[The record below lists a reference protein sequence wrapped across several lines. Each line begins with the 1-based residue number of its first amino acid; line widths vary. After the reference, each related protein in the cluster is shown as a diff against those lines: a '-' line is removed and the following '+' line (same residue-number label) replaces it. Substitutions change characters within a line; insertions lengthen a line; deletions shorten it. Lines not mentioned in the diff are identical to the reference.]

1 MIRYLVRDALGRYMP
16 AYLWVGGFLT
26 LVWLFMAADA
36 LAPTGALVFSLCC
49 AWFLGVFAGVSLF
62 TSREVGLMPIRR
74 RTLWRAQ
81 WITSILL
88 GTFWTSAAK
97 VVGALGAAL
106 FASGAAR
113 GQVPDFQFIALSSS
127 LDFLYNGV
135 LLAIVAATGVAAGRV
150 REDSSLINRAIQA
163 SGIFVALMG
172 GFAWG
177 FVLRPIIPTT
187 WTEVTGA
194 TAMVM
199 GVAFVVSLAAFF
211 YSPPTGEPRPGSMRR
226 DIRRRQHAVRS
237 PKPARLVGIPRLI
250 ADDLKSTAMTAAS
263 VPAIVSA
270 VFVGMYAFNPSPGPG
285 TGPLKAMKE
294 MGVLPLREDALFG
307 HCYFL
312 LALGLSMINNWRS
325 PGVDAV
331 STILRQL
338 RVLPLSVRHLHA
350 LLVTRR
356 LLGWLVVWF
365 FLLILHVVVFQSA
378 PTTLRLDVLVWLAG
392 ADALVYAVLLRW
404 MKWLP
409 TLAFA
414 MIFGMVSSRWIDL
427 QGAEFAAIAGIAVG
441 LACLAAA
448 MWINHHTLTRRNELY
463 RGMALPTF
471 AKPFAIRP
479 TR

>member
-1 MIRYLVRDALGRYMP
+1 MIRYLVRDACGRYMP
-16 AYLWVGGFLT
+16 ACLWVGGFLA

-36 LAPTGALVFSLCC
+36 LAPTGALVFSLCI

-62 TSREVGLMPIRR
+62 ASREIGLLPIPR

-81 WITSILL
+81 WITSTLL
-88 GTFWTSAAK
+88 AMFWTTAAK
-97 VVGALGAAL
+97 VVGALGATLLAR
-106 FASGAAR
+106 GAAR
-113 GQVPDFQFIALSSS
+113 GQLPDFQFIALSSS

-135 LLAIVAATGVAAGRV
+135 LLAVIAATGVAAGRV
-150 REDSSLINRAIQA
+150 RDDNSFIKRAIQA
-163 SGIFVALMG
+163 SGVFVALMG
-172 GFAWG
+172 GFVWG
-177 FVLRPIIPTT
+177 FVLRPIVPTN

-199 GVAFVVSLAAFF
+199 GAALVVSFAAFF
-211 YSPPTGEPRPGSMRR
+211 YSPPAHEPRPGRGRR
-226 DIRRRQHAVRS
+226 NIRRRQGEIRS
-237 PKPARLVGIPRLI
+237 QRPGWLIGLPRLI

-270 VFVGMYAFNPSPGPG
+270 VFVGMYAFNPAPGPG

-294 MGVLPLREDALFG
+294 MGLLPLREDALFG

-338 RVLPLSVRHLHA
+338 RVLPLGVRQLHA
-350 LLVTRR
+350 LLVSRR

-378 PTTLRLDVLVWLAG
+378 PTTLRLDILVWLAG

-409 TLAFA
+409 TFAFA
-414 MIFGMVSSRWIDL
+414 MIFGAVSAEWIDL

-441 LACLAAA
+441 MACLAAA
-448 MWINHHTLTRRNELY
+448 MWINHYTLTRRSEPY
-463 RGMALPTF
+463 RGMALPPF
-471 AKPFAIRP
+471 AKPFAIRAE
-479 TR
+479 R